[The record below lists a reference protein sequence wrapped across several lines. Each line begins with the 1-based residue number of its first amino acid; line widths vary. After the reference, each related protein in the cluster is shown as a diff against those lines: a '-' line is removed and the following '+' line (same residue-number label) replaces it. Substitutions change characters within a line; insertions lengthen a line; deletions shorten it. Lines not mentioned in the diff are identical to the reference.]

1 MRTSSLAR
9 VVRFSVATFTVA
21 FAVFMAGIYSGQA
34 QDTKTKDQP
43 KAAAGTAAKT
53 LVDVNSADA
62 KALETLPGIGPTI
75 AQRIIDGRP
84 YQSLDDLAKVKG
96 VGPSKA
102 QALKGRVVFGASGA
116 PAKKPVNTARPAT
129 GAVTGSS
136 PPPTTGGTTPRSSTS
151 TKGATSAAK
160 LAPGEKININTATAE
175 ELDRLPGIGPT
186 KAKAIVD
193 YRNQN
198 GPFQTIQDIEK
209 VKGIKAGSF
218 AKIQDYITVR

>member
-102 QALKGRVVFGASGA
+102 QALKGRVVFGASGV

-136 PPPTTGGTTPRSSTS
+136 PPPAAAPAPRSSS
-151 TKGATSAAK
+151 ATKGATSAAK